1 MTTVVG
7 AADALRHPGASH
19 PRTCT
24 TVRTTGQPP
33 WRSGNPCTAAGR
45 RAHQHRWW
53 LVSNEAVHWAM
64 YDAPR
69 LMTKGGKPDVSGRNV
84 LFVLA
89 EKAHAD
95 GTSTF
100 PSPELISDVTGMDD
114 TTVRRAMR
122 RLENSGLIER
132 DGLRP
137 SGAVVWRLNM
147 SLRRAD
153 SHKDARA
160 ERERV
165 RRAATAER
173 TRRYRAKKAEKE
185 AAERAARDGTAPVT
199 SGADDVVVTGTEAV
213 TSDPPGADV
222 TGTVPS
228 CDGHSVRD
236 VTGAVPPEPKTGT
249 TSGTGGRAAAP
260 QTPAASTPGSGS
272 VGGSSP
278 TQLDL
283 ESCVPYAHRYLRVT
297 PQPPTDET
305 CEHGKPIEPFPDG
318 TSRCSRC
325 RVGIHGGLRI
335 VRGA

>member
-7 AADALRHPGASH
+7 ARDALRHPGSSH

-24 TVRTTGQPP
+24 TVRPTGQPP
-33 WRSGNPCTAAGR
+33 WTTGNPCTAAGR
-45 RAHQHRWW
+45 RAHRQRWW
-53 LVSNEAVHWAM
+53 LVSNEAVYWAM

-69 LMTKGGKPDVSGRNV
+69 LMNKAGNPDVAGRDV

-89 EKAHAD
+89 ERAHAD
-95 GTSTF
+95 GTSSF
-100 PSPELISDVTGMDD
+100 PSPELISDVTGLDD
-114 TTVRRAMR
+114 TTVRRATR

-132 DGLRP
+132 DGRRP
-137 SGAVVWRLNM
+137 SGAVKWRLNM

-160 ERERV
+160 EKERA

-173 TRRYRAKKAEKE
+173 TRQYRVREAAKKAAE
-185 AAERAARDGTAPVT
+185 AGVTDGVPVT
-199 SGADDVVVTGTEAV
+199 SSAERVAVTVTEPVTGCSPE
-213 TSDPPGADV
+213 ADV

-236 VTGAVPPEPKTGT
+236 VTGTVPPEPRTGT
-249 TSGTGGRAAAP
+249 TTGSGGRAAAP

-272 VGGSSP
+272 VGGFS
-278 TQLDL
+278 TAQLDL
-283 ESCVPYAHRYLRVT
+283 ETHAPHAHRYPREA
-297 PQPPTDET
+297 PPL
-305 CEHGKPIEPFPDG
+305 CAHGKPIEPFTDG
-318 TSRCSRC
+318 TSSCSRC
-325 RVGIHGGLRI
+325 RIGLAGGLSI